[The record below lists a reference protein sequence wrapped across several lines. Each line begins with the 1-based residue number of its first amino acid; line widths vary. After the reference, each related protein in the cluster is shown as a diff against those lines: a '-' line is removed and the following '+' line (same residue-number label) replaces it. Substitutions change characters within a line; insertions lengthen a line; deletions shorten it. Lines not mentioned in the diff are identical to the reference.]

1 MRGWYNMNGNNKKQI
16 ISVLK
21 DIEDK
26 GRTSLIDEYLI
37 TINNQKEICIR
48 AYDSLT
54 IYIRKPMSLFKY
66 LFTKTEETYCGFIE
80 MNEDGTG
87 VVINLDTTDPSS
99 DNERILFDLKHRINC
114 ALFNKN
120 HVRRYI

>member
-1 MRGWYNMNGNNKKQI
+1 MNGNNKKQI

-66 LFTKTEETYCGFIE
+66 LFTKTEETYCGFLE